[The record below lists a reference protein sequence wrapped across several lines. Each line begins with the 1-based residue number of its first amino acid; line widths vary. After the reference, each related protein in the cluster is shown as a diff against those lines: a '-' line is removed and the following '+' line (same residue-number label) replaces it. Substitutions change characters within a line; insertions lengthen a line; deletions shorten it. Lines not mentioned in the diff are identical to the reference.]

1 MAALGDTG
9 AMRTYGQYCPIAR
22 AAEIFAERWTPII
35 VRNLSL
41 GAETFTEIQKGAPGI
56 PKSLLT
62 QRLALLERTGLVERQ
77 PHPNGRG
84 TRYSLTDAGRSLAD
98 VGVALGE
105 WGARWLEIA
114 PQHLDPYV
122 VLWAMCGSVRWDLVP
137 DRRIVVRLR
146 FPDERKWRSVFWLL
160 YERGRAEVCLRH
172 PGGEDDLSITAVVD
186 NDGVVR
192 QTPQVGAQVVLSS
205 AGDWQIQSSAAEFT
219 DAAGQAYWRV
229 VCGSAGPQ
237 PLYAFVGP
245 QSYALNLPACVP
257 AFAPTPTTGFNGGT
271 TSTTAR

>member
-1 MAALGDTG
+1 
-9 AMRTYGQYCPIAR
+9 
-22 AAEIFAERWTPII
+22 
-35 VRNLSL
+35 
-41 GAETFTEIQKGAPGI
+41 
-56 PKSLLT
+56 LLT

-172 PGGEDDLSITAVVD
+172 PGGEDDLSITAESEYF
-186 NDGVVR
+186 VR
-192 QTPQVGAQVVLSS
+192 WHMGRPAWRGAVGDKRITVEGRRELA
-205 AGDWQIQSSAAEFT
+205 
-219 DAAGQAYWRV
+219 R
-229 VCGSAGPQ
+229 
-237 PLYAFVGP
+237 AF
-245 QSYALNLPACVP
+245 
-257 AFAPTPTTGFNGGT
+257 
-271 TSTTAR
+271 